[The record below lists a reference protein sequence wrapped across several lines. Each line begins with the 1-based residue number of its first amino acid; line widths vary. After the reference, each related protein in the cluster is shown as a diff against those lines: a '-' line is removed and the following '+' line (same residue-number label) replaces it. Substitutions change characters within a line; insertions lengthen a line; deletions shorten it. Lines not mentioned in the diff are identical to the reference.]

1 MKKYLIYIAAASSM
15 LATSCK
21 DYLDLTP
28 DYTIVDN
35 NFWQTE
41 TQLRAAADA
50 IYGRFDN
57 KTTVDME
64 IMADNTQ
71 WYNASNNWERIGAGI
86 IANDFSTVEGT
97 WTNYYGNIG
106 ECNRFLANYDRAEE
120 TLEGNKERMAAE
132 VKVLRAFFYYQLAFL
147 FGDIPLITTPL
158 ESDDPKLYGPR
169 DPKEQVIDFI
179 LDDLDDAIAVLP
191 AEIPKEDA
199 TGRIAKGA
207 ALAVKARVALYN
219 ERWSVAEKAAQDLM
233 DLNLYELYTVGG
245 PDNAYRDLFTHAGK
259 LINGANKETILARMN
274 LHLVSTHNLSREIQV
289 QENSRWNGTASLAEA
304 YLDSEGLPIELS
316 TLYNDAN
323 YNTIWENRDP
333 RMEQTLLRPG
343 HEWGGGWDGDPN
355 TTDPTIFN
363 APKFV
368 QRQPNNRT
376 GSRTITGYY
385 FTKYVEIP
393 EVARVGQDANDIHM
407 IRLAEIYLTYAE
419 AKMEQGTLTQNDL
432 DISINKLRDRVGM
445 VHMKLADIEA
455 NPDLDIRT
463 EIRRERRIEL
473 ALEGQRYFDILRWK
487 EGERLG
493 EDMRGIKKSWAP
505 VPGDVANLPTDDDG
519 YIVIRAGTRTFNPNK
534 HYLWPIPDQER
545 QKNPALEQNPNWD
558 E

>member
-21 DYLDLTP
+21 DFLDLVP
-28 DYTIVDN
+28 SHTIVDA

-41 TQLRAAADA
+41 SQLRAAADA
-50 IYGRFDN
+50 IYGRLDN

-64 IMADNTQ
+64 QMADNTQ
-71 WYNASNNWERIGAGI
+71 WHVLANWGRIGAGI
-86 IANDFSTVEGT
+86 IPNDFSTVEGT
-97 WTNYYGNIG
+97 WTNNYGNIG

-120 TLEGNKERMAAE
+120 TAPGNKERIAAE

-158 ESDDPKLYGPR
+158 ESDDPKIYGKR

-179 LDDLDDAIAVLP
+179 LKDLDDAIAVLP
-191 AEIPKEDA
+191 AEIPSGNA

-207 ALAVKARVALYN
+207 ALAIKARTALYN
-219 ERWSVAEKAAQDLM
+219 ERWDVAEKAAKDLM
-233 DLNLYELYTVGG
+233 DSNLYQLYTAGG

-259 LINGANKETILARMN
+259 LAKGNNKETILARMN
-274 LHLVSTHNLSREIQV
+274 LHGISMHNLSREIQV
-289 QENSRWNGTASLAEA
+289 QEHCRWNATASLAEA
-304 YLDSEGLPIELS
+304 YLCADGLPIETS
-316 TLYNDAN
+316 NLYNDAN

-343 HEWGGGWDGDPN
+343 HEWGGGWDGNPAN
-355 TTDPTIFN
+355 EDPTIFT
-363 APKFV
+363 APKFT
-368 QRQPNNRT
+368 QNQPNNRT

-393 EVARVGQDANDIHM
+393 EVARVGQDENDIHL
-407 IRLAEIYLTYAE
+407 IRLAEVYLTYAE
-419 AKMEQGTLTQNDL
+419 AKMKQGTLTQDDL

-445 VHMKLADIEA
+445 RHMRLDEISA
-455 NPDLDIRT
+455 NDLDLET

-473 ALEGQRYFDILRWK
+473 ALEGQRYFDILRWR

-493 EDMRGIKKSWAP
+493 EDMRGIKAAWAP
-505 VPGDVANLPTDDDG
+505 VPADLGSLPIDGDG
-519 YIVIRAGTRTFNPNK
+519 YIVVRPGERVFNPAK
-534 HYLWPIPDQER
+534 HYLWPIPAQ
-545 QKNPALEQNPNWD
+545 QIQYNPNLEQNPNW
-558 E
+558 EQ